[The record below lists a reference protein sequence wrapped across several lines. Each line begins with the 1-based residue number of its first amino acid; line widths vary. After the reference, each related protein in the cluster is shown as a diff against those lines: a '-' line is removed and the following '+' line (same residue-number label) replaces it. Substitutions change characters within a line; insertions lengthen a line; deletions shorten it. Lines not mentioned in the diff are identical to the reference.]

1 MPMERTFGMLKG
13 RFRILLKRVDIPWHD
28 MLDLV
33 MTCICLHMCI
43 VNSVGFDVDWALEVQ
58 RNAKIET
65 NTRFGN
71 LKWVDIFKV
80 VEETNEEVTK
90 SRDGGWKW

>member
-1 MPMERTFGMLKG
+1 MQVEGTFGMLKG
-13 RFRILLKRVDIPWHD
+13 RFRILLKRVDIPWRG

-33 MTCICLHMCI
+33 MICICLHMCI
-43 VNSVGFDVDWALEVQ
+43 VNLDGFYVDSALKVQ
-58 RNAKIET
+58 KNAEIET

-90 SRDGGWKW
+90 SKDGGWRW